1 MWSHLSAQSE
11 KIVYMGVAWLQ
22 FGYIINLAFLAL
34 IRSVDDV
41 TLWHPP
47 SPVDQTMRLAAGV
60 TTENR
65 KAVRSGRGGGEWEQE
80 AQRITRPLPF
90 PETPPSPPLS
100 LPLSSTSAS
109 PPRLAPSLARS
120 LLSLSRGGFERKT
133 IIQGTQPGWLESCW
147 VWGSA
152 KPFSRGMRW
161 REREWRR
168 EEREDLPLPLRYEQ
182 VSELLSSEPTG
193 ALFICCTCRIGMGI
207 TATLPWCSEKR
218 LGSQCTIISA
228 CISDWSV
235 QRCRVFCL

>member
-1 MWSHLSAQSE
+1 MWSHLSAQSV

-34 IRSVDDV
+34 IRSVDDI

-47 SPVDQTMRLAAGV
+47 SSVDQTMRLAAGV

-65 KAVRSGRGGGEWEQE
+65 KAVRSSRGGGEWEQE

-120 LLSLSRGGFERKT
+120 LSPQSVTRWFWKEDNHPGNAAGMAWELLGLRFCKALFKGDAMEGAWVKAGRKGGFAAA
-133 IIQGTQPGWLESCW
+133 
-147 VWGSA
+147 SA
-152 KPFSRGMRW
+152 LWAG
-161 REREWRR
+161 
-168 EEREDLPLPLRYEQ
+168 
-182 VSELLSSEPTG
+182 
-193 ALFICCTCRIGMGI
+193 
-207 TATLPWCSEKR
+207 
-218 LGSQCTIISA
+218 
-228 CISDWSV
+228 
-235 QRCRVFCL
+235 

>member
-1 MWSHLSAQSE
+1 MWSHLSAQSV

-34 IRSVDDV
+34 IRSGDDI

-47 SPVDQTMRLAAGV
+47 SSVDQTMRLAAGV

-65 KAVRSGRGGGEWEQE
+65 KAVRSSRGGGEWELS
-80 AQRITRPLPF
+80 ASLARSLFLKLPLPLPSLF
-90 PETPPSPPLS
+90 PSPPPL
-100 LPLSSTSAS
+100 LPRLAS
-109 PPRLAPSLARS
+109 PPRSLARS

-182 VSELLSSEPTG
+182 VSELLSSEPTRT
-193 ALFICCTCRIGMGI
+193 LFICCTCRIGMGI
-207 TATLPWCSEKR
+207 TATLLWCSEKR